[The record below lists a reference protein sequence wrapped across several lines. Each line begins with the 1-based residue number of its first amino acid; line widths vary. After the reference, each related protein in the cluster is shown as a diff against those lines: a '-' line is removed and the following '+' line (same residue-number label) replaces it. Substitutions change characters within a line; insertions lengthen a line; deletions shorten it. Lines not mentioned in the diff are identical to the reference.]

1 MRRLLVRESLTIFRV
16 VTVARLPIMSVRG
29 IRPAHS
35 GELKMR
41 RILSTSL
48 IMLAV
53 VIATQF
59 GGSNTAEAAGRGQPT
74 DWNRFNY
81 YPYVYYPHNF
91 QRPQG
96 SNDSL
101 YYRYNQQQRI
111 PVQNKNWYNF
121 YNTDQPYYRGHH
133 FILDVF

>member
-1 MRRLLVRESLTIFRV
+1 ML
-16 VTVARLPIMSVRG
+16 
-29 IRPAHS
+29 
-35 GELKMR
+35 R
-41 RILSTSL
+41 RILTTGL
-48 IMLAV
+48 ICLAV
-53 VIATQF
+53 LAATQF
-59 GGSNTAEAAGRGQPT
+59 GDSTAKAAGRGQPT

-101 YYRYNQQQRI
+101 YYRYNPQQRI
-111 PVQNKNWYNF
+111 PVQNKNWHNF
-121 YNTDQPYYRGHH
+121 YGTEQKYHRGHH

>member
-1 MRRLLVRESLTIFRV
+1 MLRRLLT
-16 VTVARLPIMSVRG
+16 TG
-29 IRPAHS
+29 
-35 GELKMR
+35 
-41 RILSTSL
+41 L
-48 IMLAV
+48 ICLAV
-53 VIATQF
+53 LAATQF
-59 GGSNTAEAAGRGQPT
+59 GGSTAQAAGRGQPT

-81 YPYVYYPHNF
+81 YPYLYYPHNF

-101 YYRYNQQQRI
+101 YYRYNPQQRI

-121 YNTDQPYYRGHH
+121 YGTEQPYHKGHH

>member
-1 MRRLLVRESLTIFRV
+1 MRRNLISGLVLLTIV
-16 VTVARLPIMSVRG
+16 VAIALGDS
-29 IRPAHS
+29 
-35 GELKMR
+35 
-41 RILSTSL
+41 ST
-48 IMLAV
+48 A
-53 VIATQF
+53 Q
-59 GGSNTAEAAGRGQPT
+59 AAGRGQPT

-101 YYRYNQQQRI
+101 YYRYNPQQRI
-111 PVQNKNWYNF
+111 PVYNKNWYNF
-121 YNTDQPYYRGHH
+121 YSTEQEWYRGHH